1 MKREVV
7 LTDDGSSSIFLP
19 ELNEH
24 YHSSRGALQEARHV
38 FIQNGFHFFNKT
50 ELRIFEMGFGTGL
63 NALLTL
69 KESITHELKVQYTGV
84 EVFPVSLDQVN
95 SLNYPELIDPKLKD
109 DFLKMHESEWGK
121 PARINEYFELC
132 KYEQD
137 IRDFLHPDSSFDL
150 IYFDAFGFRAQE
162 EMWDIKILEKMYYL
176 LVEKGI
182 LVSYAARGQ
191 FKRDLKSLGFEVE
204 SLAGPPGK
212 REMTRAIKR

>member
-24 YHSSRGALQEARHV
+24 YHSSYGALQEARHV
-38 FIQNGFHFFNKT
+38 FIQNGLHYFNKT
-50 ELRIFEMGFGTGL
+50 ELHIFEMGFGTGL

-69 KESITHELKVQYTGV
+69 KESITHELKVQYAGV
-84 EVFPVSLDQVN
+84 EAFPVSLDHVKI
-95 SLNYPELIDPKLKD
+95 LNYPQLIDPNLKD
-109 DFLKMHESEWGK
+109 DFFTMHAIEWGK
-121 PARINEYFELC
+121 PTRINEYFELC

-137 IRDFLHPDSSFDL
+137 IREFQFSDSAFDL

-162 EMWDIKILEKMYYL
+162 EMWNIKILEKMYDL
-176 LVEKGI
+176 LAENGV

-204 SLAGPPGK
+204 SLPGPPGK